1 MDCVVLAGGQIE
13 QTDPLYPLTSGK
25 PKALIPFG
33 TTTVLESVL
42 DALSASREVDRI
54 ILTGIDHND
63 CDLSRFSIQTI
74 PDQGTMVANVLA
86 GARLLSTSSPDSAH
100 VLFCSADIPMI
111 DGSIVDRFVT
121 SCFPLECAVYYSVV
135 TRDVLEDRFP
145 NSGRSFS
152 RLGGKEISGG
162 NLVVARLDV
171 LEANSELLQLLVN
184 ARKHAWK
191 MVRIV
196 GFSTLFKFLFHR
208 LSIAEIEEKAGSII
222 GAPARIILSPDPEVA
237 MDVDRPYH
245 HQLLSA
251 VKRNVG
257 SF

>member
-33 TTTVLESVL
+33 TTTVLELVL

-86 GARLLSTSSPDSAH
+86 GARLLSTSTPDSAH

-111 DGSIVDRFVT
+111 NGPIVDRFVT
-121 SCFPLECAVYYSVV
+121 SCFPLDSAVYYSMV
-135 TRDVLEDRFP
+135 TREVLEERFP
-145 NSGRSFS
+145 KSGRSFS

-162 NLVVARLDV
+162 NVVIARIDV
-171 LEANSELLQLLVN
+171 LEANMELLQLLVN

-191 MVRIV
+191 MVRLIGV
-196 GFSTLFKFLFHR
+196 TTLFKFLLHR
-208 LSIAEIEEKAGSII
+208 LSIAEIEEKASSII
-222 GAPARIILSPDPEVA
+222 GTPAKIILSPDPEVA
-237 MDVDRPYH
+237 MDIDRPYH
-245 HQLLSA
+245 LQLLSA
-251 VKRNVG
+251 AE
-257 SF
+257 